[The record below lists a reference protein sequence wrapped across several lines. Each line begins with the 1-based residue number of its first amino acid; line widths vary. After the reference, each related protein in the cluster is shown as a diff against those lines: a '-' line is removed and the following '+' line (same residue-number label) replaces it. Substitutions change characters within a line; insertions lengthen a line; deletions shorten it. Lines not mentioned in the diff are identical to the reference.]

1 MAVVAESLGDAEE
14 ARRWYG
20 SAAARADPYYPWL
33 AEQARKRAATAE
45 ESAVAITLPAQADL
59 PGRPPAEPLQPVVI
73 DEALRDLLL
82 PDVSGQG

>member
-1 MAVVAESLGDAEE
+1 
-14 ARRWYG
+14 
-20 SAAARADPYYPWL
+20 
-33 AEQARKRAATAE
+33 
-45 ESAVAITLPAQADL
+45 VAITLPAQADL